1 MPPEESPVKIV
12 GVFVCLAVATVSAS
26 ASGDVTSDLLIGSWA
41 CESGACPDEEIA
53 FAVEDGARTYN
64 SWLHA
69 RPSASDGRWSLT
81 GDRLVIECCEGP
93 SYDYVLVRVTDREL
107 VLRDVSTE
115 EEAVLTRIGDA
126 PAGQ

>member
-1 MPPEESPVKIV
+1 MMKFG
-12 GVFVCLAVATVSAS
+12 GVFACLAVVTISAS
-26 ASGDVTSDLLIGSWA
+26 ASGDATSDRLIGSWA

-53 FAVEDGARTYN
+53 FSVEDGVRAYN

-93 SYDYVLVRVTDREL
+93 DYDYVVVRVTDREL
-107 VLRDVSTE
+107 VLRDATTQQ
-115 EEAVLTRIGDA
+115 EAVLTRIGTEPAAA
-126 PAGQ
+126 P

>member
-1 MPPEESPVKIV
+1 MMKFG
-12 GVFVCLAVATVSAS
+12 GVFACLAMVTISAA
-26 ASGDVTSDLLIGSWA
+26 ASGDATSDLLIGSWA

-53 FAVEDGARTYN
+53 LSVEDGVRAYN

-93 SYDYVLVRVTDREL
+93 DYDYVVVRVTDREL
-107 VLRDVSTE
+107 VLRDATTQQ
-115 EEAVLTRIGDA
+115 EAVLTRIGTEPAAA
-126 PAGQ
+126 P